1 MYWLES
7 LLTPPVFEDEEKTHQ
22 AYLLHVILLTL
33 ISIPLPFIIYLLIKR
48 PEEAGRALTIIVASE
63 IINIT
68 LFVLLKRGYVRQI
81 AVLHIA
87 IIWLIFLISSAAS
100 SSIYGV
106 AYMLGN
112 GLVITIAGILLGGR
126 AALTM
131 TLLAIAEGG
140 ILVYAELQG
149 WKPPDILDDPV
160 STWVVIVVLF
170 IIGASLQNIAAREVR
185 TALNRARASEERY
198 RSISQ
203 ITSDY
208 TFSTKLNPDGSMRLN
223 WVAGAFES
231 MTGYTYEE

>member
-68 LFVLLKRGYVRQI
+68 LFALLKRGYVRQI

-100 SSIYGV
+100 SSI
-106 AYMLGN
+106 
-112 GLVITIAGILLGGR
+112 
-126 AALTM
+126 
-131 TLLAIAEGG
+131 
-140 ILVYAELQG
+140 
-149 WKPPDILDDPV
+149 
-160 STWVVIVVLF
+160 
-170 IIGASLQNIAAREVR
+170 
-185 TALNRARASEERY
+185 
-198 RSISQ
+198 
-203 ITSDY
+203 
-208 TFSTKLNPDGSMRLN
+208 
-223 WVAGAFES
+223 
-231 MTGYTYEE
+231 